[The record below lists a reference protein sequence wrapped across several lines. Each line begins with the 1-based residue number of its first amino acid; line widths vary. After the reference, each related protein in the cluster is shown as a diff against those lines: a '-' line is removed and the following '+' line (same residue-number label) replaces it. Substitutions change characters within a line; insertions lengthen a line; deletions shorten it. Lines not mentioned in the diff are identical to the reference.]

1 MSKLVKLTDKIG
13 NELEKWA
20 KEDGCTLAGEIKNLL
35 DIRAGKGVY
44 DGINSR
50 LDKMAEYLDK
60 KFGHLESLIEDTT
73 IDRLDRGRRKSKTVV
88 LDWEWPDIQTLLY
101 DIATEKDYVTKS
113 DYDEMH
119 ESSCADSFK
128 WYIEENQVWGDFF
141 GEKKPYLNISS
152 DIANFL
158 TSKGVV
164 WQQ

>member
-1 MSKLVKLTDKIG
+1 MGLIRISDDAEKKIKEMAGDRTVTATVDSILASTDV
-13 NELEKWA
+13 A
-20 KEDGCTLAGEIKNLL
+20 A
-35 DIRAGKGVY
+35 RM
-44 DGINSR
+44 
-50 LDKMAEYLDK
+50 DKMAAYLEK
-60 KFGHLESLIEDTT
+60 KLNDIKEEIISSIEDTAV
-73 IDRLDRGRRKSKTVV
+73 DRLDSRPRRKSKVTP
-88 LDWEWPDIQTLLY
+88 LDWEWPTIQELLY

-119 ESSCADSFK
+119 ESSCVDSFK
-128 WYIEENQVWGDFF
+128 WYIEDNQVWGDFF

>member
-1 MSKLVKLTDKIG
+1 MGMIRVSEDA
-13 NELEKWA
+13 EKQI
-20 KEDGCTLAGEIKNLL
+20 KEMAEGKTITATVDALLARN
-35 DIRAGKGVY
+35 DIAARM
-44 DGINSR
+44 
-50 LDKMAEYLDK
+50 DKMAAYLEK
-60 KFGHLESLIEDTT
+60 KLNDIKEEIIASIEDTA
-73 IDRLDRGRRKSKTVV
+73 IDRLDSRPRSKSKVTL

-101 DIATEKDYVTKS
+101 DIATEKDYATKS

-141 GEKKPYLNISS
+141 GEKKPYLNISP